1 MPIQSSGQISKQDI
15 VDEFGGTAPHA
26 MSEYYRGGSE
36 VGSGNTNV
44 PTSGE
49 IQMSD
54 FYGAQDAIV
63 HNISSNATN
72 QDAQS
77 LFGTSTFQA
86 SDAKILSIPSGISIG
101 GSGFGTGNIGLTV
114 PSGLGG
120 SLIIQNAGTISGAG
134 GSGGGGGSGAAP
146 HPTTGS
152 RAGSPGSG
160 GGAGAA
166 AIRINSNNV
175 TVTNTGTIN
184 GGGGGGGG

>member
-1 MPIQSSGQISKQDI
+1 MPVTGSGEISKQDI
-15 VDEFGGTAPHA
+15 VDEFGGSAPHA

-36 VGSGNTNV
+36 GVGSGNTNV

-54 FYGAQDAIV
+54 FYGSQAAII

-72 QDAQS
+72 RDAQS

-86 SDAKILSIPSGISIG
+86 ADTKILTIPSGVSIG
-101 GSGFGTGNIGLTV
+101 GSGFGTGNVGLTI
-114 PSGLGG
+114 PSGMGG
-120 SLIIQNAGTISGAG
+120 ALTIQNAGTISGAG
-134 GSGGGGGSGAAP
+134 GSGGSGGGGASP

-152 RAGSPGSG
+152 AAGSPGSP
-160 GGAGAA
+160 GGAGST
-166 AIRINSNNV
+166 AIYIASANV

-184 GGGGGGGG
+184 LSLIHI

>member
-72 QDAQS
+72 QDARVYSVRQHLRS
-77 LFGTSTFQA
+77 RRKYYLSCGT
-86 SDAKILSIPSGISIG
+86 LLVVVGLEH
-101 GSGFGTGNIGLTV
+101 NIGL
-114 PSGLGG
+114 
-120 SLIIQNAGTISGAG
+120 
-134 GSGGGGGSGAAP
+134 
-146 HPTTGS
+146 
-152 RAGSPGSG
+152 
-160 GGAGAA
+160 
-166 AIRINSNNV
+166 INFLV
-175 TVTNTGTIN
+175 
-184 GGGGGGGG
+184 